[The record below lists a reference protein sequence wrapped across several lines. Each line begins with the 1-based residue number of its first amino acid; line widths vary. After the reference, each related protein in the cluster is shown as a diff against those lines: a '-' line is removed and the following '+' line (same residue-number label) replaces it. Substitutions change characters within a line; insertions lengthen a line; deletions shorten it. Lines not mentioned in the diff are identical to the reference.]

1 MSINVLKLENQC
13 YNFQK
18 TPHDQNYITKFGLR
32 LTTVSGFI
40 GIHSLRHPSSWDL
53 QCLTAQGAQGPTVRG
68 IQCFNRTTAIHKF
81 KKNLDS
87 LTHLTLL
94 HKITLSL
101 HIITSLVCCFTLD
114 TTPYHCLL
122 FDLFG
127 GRTGSHCGCFSF
139 AQEVLAGF
147 QRSCV
152 YFYITFN
159 GSSKLQNAILSG
171 SSVKCYKKSTCLYTE
186 IYTSG
191 LSMD

>member
-1 MSINVLKLENQC
+1 LIALLILLC
-13 YNFQK
+13 C
-18 TPHDQNYITKFGLR
+18 TK
-32 LTTVSGFI
+32 S
-40 GIHSLRHPSSWDL
+40 HSH
-53 QCLTAQGAQGPTVRG
+53 
-68 IQCFNRTTAIHKF
+68 F
-81 KKNLDS
+81 
-87 LTHLTLL
+87 
-94 HKITLSL
+94 
-101 HIITSLVCCFTLD
+101 TSLVCCFTLD

-122 FDLFG
+122 FDLFR